1 PNRFCWTIFFDY
13 KMVNLYYFVFCKIS
27 HRSTNFLNTSS
38 CSSVNCSNILLKS
51 LFFCVAD
58 CINIL
63 SSCSIK
69 TKFSLFST
77 FNLSRRSVG
86 KVTTLLFPTF
96 LIFLVSSL
104 FIYTLPFKYLLG
116 YTSIYF
122 IFKLLKLLVVIKG
135 FLSRKKTSYQW
146 ITSPNLIIYYQLTF
160 SCLTLSIFS
169 SFKIFSAL
177 LTRVSS

>member
-1 PNRFCWTIFFDY
+1 
-13 KMVNLYYFVFCKIS
+13 MVNLYYFVFCKIS

-38 CSSVNCSNILLKS
+38 GSSVNCSNILLKS

-96 LIFLVSSL
+96 LIFLRSEEHTSELQSRFDLVCR
-104 FIYTLPFKYLLG
+104 LLLEKEN
-116 YTSIYF
+116 
-122 IFKLLKLLVVIKG
+122 KLD
-135 FLSRKKTSYQW
+135 
-146 ITSPNLIIYYQLTF
+146 
-160 SCLTLSIFS
+160 
-169 SFKIFSAL
+169 
-177 LTRVSS
+177 